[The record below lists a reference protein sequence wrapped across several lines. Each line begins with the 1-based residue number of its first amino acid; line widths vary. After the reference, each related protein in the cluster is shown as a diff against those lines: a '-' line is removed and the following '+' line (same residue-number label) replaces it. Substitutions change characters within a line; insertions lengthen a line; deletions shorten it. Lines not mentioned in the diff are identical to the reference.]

1 MSVKSELSRLEAAKQ
16 SIRDELNKMGMEIP
30 ESTKLDSYA
39 SYISSYR
46 LNMQTRIEAL
56 ESKEKQALYFKNA
69 NSYSSLSDIENLE
82 NKALKKIYL
91 KG

>member
-1 MSVKSELSRLEAAKQ
+1 MSVKSELNRLETAKQ
-16 SIRDELNKMGMEIP
+16 SIRDELNKLGMEIP

-39 SYISSYR
+39 SYISDYR
-46 LNMQTRIEAL
+46 LKIQKRIEAL
-56 ESKEKQALYFKNA
+56 ESKQEKALYFKDA
-69 NSYSSLSDIENLE
+69 NKLSSLSNIDDLE

>member
-16 SIRDELNKMGMEIP
+16 SIRNELNKMGMEIP

-46 LNMQTRIEAL
+46 LNMQTRIETL
-56 ESKEKQALYFKNA
+56 ESKQEKALYFKGA
-69 NSYSSLSDIENLE
+69 NKLSSLSDINDLE

>member
-1 MSVKSELSRLEAAKQ
+1 MSVKSELSRLEATKQ